1 MADRLTVD
9 LYGLEEFAGQ
19 LNTIRD
25 TMNGAHGWM
34 REYDDDLGGS
44 EVASAIDG
52 FESHWKDGRT
62 QVDKN
67 CERLV
72 KLTKQAVEN
81 LRKAD
86 DELAKQLREKD
97 G

>member
-1 MADRLTVD
+1 VADRLTVD
-9 LYGLEEFAGQ
+9 LQGLEDFAGQ
-19 LNTIRD
+19 LDRIREA
-25 TMNGAHGWM
+25 MGCAHDWM
-34 REYDDDLGGS
+34 REFDDDLGGR
-44 EVASAIDG
+44 EVAKAVDG
-52 FESHWKDGRT
+52 FESHWKDGRK

-72 KLTKQAVEN
+72 KLTRQAVEN

-97 G
+97 E